1 MPPAMYG
8 AMPPPERAAPRRRA
22 SHLPN
27 HVHHTTQEVLMKR
40 TILVLAAILFAVQTP
55 PAHAQGKEL
64 PHVVILATGGTI
76 AGSADTKT
84 SVGYTSGAVTVDALI
99 QAVPTL
105 KDIAKITGE
114 QVASIGS
121 QDMSDEVWLK
131 LAERVNAVLADDKV
145 DGVVI
150 THGTDTMEETA
161 YFLQLVVRSKKPVV
175 LTGSMRPSTAL
186 SADGP
191 LNIFNAVAIAGD
203 PAAVGRGV
211 LVAAND
217 DIHSAR
223 DITKTNTTSV
233 QTFLSPQYGLIG
245 TTLYGKQ
252 TFFRV
257 PFRLHTASSEF
268 TVKGVTSLPRVDV
281 IYAHADMSA
290 DLIDAAVKLGA
301 KGIVVAGV
309 GDGNMT
315 AKALDAL
322 SRAAKGGVVC
332 VRSTR
337 VASGRTWRNS
347 EVNDDTMGLVA
358 AGELNPAKAR
368 VLLKLALMKTKDAGE
383 MQRIFDQY

>member
-1 MPPAMYG
+1 
-8 AMPPPERAAPRRRA
+8 
-22 SHLPN
+22 
-27 HVHHTTQEVLMKR
+27 MKR
-40 TILVLAAILFAVQTP
+40 TFLILAAILFALPAP
-55 PAHAQGKEL
+55 PAHAQGKQL

-76 AGSADTKT
+76 AGSAETKT

-161 YFLQLVVRSKKPVV
+161 YFLQLVVKSKKPVV

-217 DIHSAR
+217 DIHSAH

-233 QTFLSPQYGLIG
+233 QTFLSPQYGLVG

-252 TFFRV
+252 TFFRT
-257 PFRLHTASSEF
+257 PFRIHTASSEF

-315 AKALDAL
+315 GKALDAL
-322 SRAAKGGVVC
+322 TRAAKGGVVC

-347 EVNDDTMGLVA
+347 EVNDDKLGLVA

-368 VLLKLALMKTKDAGE
+368 VLLKLALMKTKDVAE

>member
-1 MPPAMYG
+1 M
-8 AMPPPERAAPRRRA
+8 RR
-22 SHLPN
+22 SI
-27 HVHHTTQEVLMKR
+27 V
-40 TILVLAAILFAVQTP
+40 ILLAILITIQVQ
-55 PAHAQGKEL
+55 PAQTQGKKL
-64 PHVVILATGGTI
+64 PHIVIIATGGTI
-76 AGSADTKT
+76 AGSADSKT

-99 QAVPTL
+99 AAVPTL
-105 KDIAKITGE
+105 KDIARITGE

-121 QDMSDEVWLK
+121 QDMCDSVWLK
-131 LAERVNAVLADDKV
+131 LAARVNVVLAADSI

-161 YFLQLVVRSKKPVV
+161 YFLQLVVKSKKPVV

-223 DITKTNTTSV
+223 DITKTNTTDV
-233 QTFLSPQYGLIG
+233 QTFESPEYGLVG

-252 TFFRV
+252 TFFRG
-257 PFRLHTASSEF
+257 PYRKHTLDSEF
-268 TVKGVTSLPRVDV
+268 SVKDVKSMPRVD
-281 IYAHADMSA
+281 ILYANSDMSA

-301 KGIVVAGV
+301 KGIVIAGV

-315 AKALDAL
+315 TPALDAL
-322 SRAAKGGVVC
+322 TRAAKAGVVC

-337 VASGRTWRNS
+337 LPSGRTWRNS
-347 EVNDDTMGLVA
+347 EINDDKLGLVA
-358 AGELNPAKAR
+358 AGELNPSKSR
-368 VLLKLALMKTKDAGE
+368 VLLKLALMKTKDPVQIQKYFE
-383 MQRIFDQY
+383 EY

>member
-1 MPPAMYG
+1 
-8 AMPPPERAAPRRRA
+8 
-22 SHLPN
+22 
-27 HVHHTTQEVLMKR
+27 MKKYVV
-40 TILVLAAILFAVQTP
+40 ILLALLIVVQVP
-55 PAHAQGKEL
+55 QANAQGKKL
-64 PHVVILATGGTI
+64 PHIVILATGGTI
-76 AGSADTKT
+76 AGSAESKT

-105 KDIAKITGE
+105 KDIARITGE
-114 QVASIGS
+114 QIASIGS

-131 LAERVNAVLADDKV
+131 LANRINEVLAADTV

-161 YFLQLVVRSKKPVV
+161 YFLQLVVKSKKPVV

-257 PFRLHTASSEF
+257 PFRMNTTTSEF
-268 TVKGVTSLPRVDV
+268 SVKGVKTMPRVDV
-281 IYAHADMSA
+281 IYAHAEMSA
-290 DLIDAAVKLGA
+290 DLIDAAVKRGA
-301 KGIVVAGV
+301 KGIGVAGV

-315 AKALDAL
+315 TPALEAL
-322 SRAAKGGVVC
+322 ERAAKAGVVC

-337 VASGRTWRNS
+337 LPTGRTWRNS
-347 EVNDDTMGLVA
+347 EVNDDKMGFVA
-358 AGELNPAKAR
+358 AGELNPAKSR
-368 VLLKLALMKTKDAGE
+368 VLLKLALMKTKDATVV
-383 MQRIFDQY
+383 QRIFEQY

>member
-1 MPPAMYG
+1 MKRIVFVLLAVLIVVQVHPAM
-8 AMPPPERAAPRRRA
+8 
-22 SHLPN
+22 
-27 HVHHTTQEVLMKR
+27 
-40 TILVLAAILFAVQTP
+40 
-55 PAHAQGKEL
+55 AQGKKL
-64 PHVVILATGGTI
+64 PHIVILATGGTI
-76 AGSADTKT
+76 AGSADSKT

-99 QAVPTL
+99 SAVPTL
-105 KDIAKITGE
+105 KDIARISGV
-114 QVASIGS
+114 QISSIGS
-121 QDMSDEVWLK
+121 QDMSDSVWLK
-131 LAERVNAVLADDKV
+131 LASAVNEILAADTV

-161 YFLQLVVRSKKPVV
+161 YFLHLVVKSGKPVV

-191 LNIFNAVAIAGD
+191 LNIYNAVAIAGD
-203 PAAVGRGV
+203 PAAAGRGV

-257 PFRLHTASSEF
+257 PFRKHTTTSEF
-268 TVKGVTSLPRVDV
+268 TVKGVTSMPRVDV
-281 IYAHADMSA
+281 IYACADMSA

-315 AKALDAL
+315 TPALNAL
-322 SRAAKGGVVC
+322 ERAAKAGVVC
-332 VRSTR
+332 VRSSR
-337 VASGRTWRNS
+337 VPTGRTWRNS
-347 EVNDDTMGLVA
+347 EINDDKLGFVA
-358 AGELNPAKAR
+358 AGELNPSKSR
-368 VLLKLALMKTKDAGE
+368 VLLKLALMKTKDAAQV
-383 MQRIFDQY
+383 QRIFEEY

>member
-1 MPPAMYG
+1 
-8 AMPPPERAAPRRRA
+8 
-22 SHLPN
+22 
-27 HVHHTTQEVLMKR
+27 MKR
-40 TILVLAAILFAVQTP
+40 TFLVLAAILFAVQTP

-76 AGSADTKT
+76 AGSAETKT

-161 YFLQLVVRSKKPVV
+161 YFLHLVVKSKKPVV

-203 PAAVGRGV
+203 PAAAGRGV

-217 DIHSAR
+217 DIHSAH

-233 QTFLSPQYGLIG
+233 QTFLSPQYGLVG

-252 TFFRV
+252 TFFRT
-257 PFRLHTASSEF
+257 PFRIHTASSEF

-315 AKALDAL
+315 GKALDAL
-322 SRAAKGGVVC
+322 TRAAKGGVVC

-347 EVNDDTMGLVA
+347 EVNDDKLGLVA

-368 VLLKLALMKTKDAGE
+368 VLLKLALMKTKDAAE

>member
-1 MPPAMYG
+1 
-8 AMPPPERAAPRRRA
+8 
-22 SHLPN
+22 
-27 HVHHTTQEVLMKR
+27 MKR
-40 TILVLAAILFAVQTP
+40 IVVVLLAVLIAVQVS
-55 PAHAQGKEL
+55 PAIEQGKKL

-76 AGSADTKT
+76 AGSADSKT

-99 QAVPTL
+99 SAVPTL
-105 KDIAKITGE
+105 KDIARISGE
-114 QVASIGS
+114 QVSSIGS

-131 LAERVNAVLADDKV
+131 LAKRVNEILAADTV
-145 DGVVI
+145 DGIVI

-161 YFLQLVVRSKKPVV
+161 YFLQLVVKSAKPVV

-203 PAAVGRGV
+203 PAATGRGV

-257 PFRLHTASSEF
+257 PYRKHTTGSEF
-268 TVKGVTSLPRVDV
+268 SVKGVTALPRVDV

-322 SRAAKGGVVC
+322 TRAAKSGVVC

-337 VASGRTWRNS
+337 LPSGRTWRNS
-347 EVNDDTMGLVA
+347 EVNDDKLGLVA
-358 AGELNPAKAR
+358 AGELNPSKSR
-368 VLLKLALMKTKDAGE
+368 VLLKLALMKTSDPAQIQK
-383 MQRIFDQY
+383 IFEAY